1 MKQALAAPLQRIIQ
15 YIGEHGIVRSRDIE
29 AIGFPRQYLVRL
41 HRQGK
46 LNRPARGIYTLPDA
60 DVTEHH
66 SYAEVTKRVP
76 QATVC
81 LLSALVFHEIT
92 TQSPAS
98 VWIALSKGARTPALA
113 SPSLRMVR
121 LSGPSL
127 TEGIDKHQVEG
138 VTVRVYSAAKTVAD
152 CFKFRN
158 KIGLDIAI
166 EALRDCLHQKKAS
179 VNEIYHYA
187 KVCRVS
193 NVIRPYIEALYLGPD
208 NANIEMKTRRNRIL
222 QTQSEECWPRMP
234 AMHENRSA
242 QAG

>member
-1 MKQALAAPLQRIIQ
+1 MDNSLQKIMQ

-98 VWIALSKGARTPALA
+98 VWIALSKGARAPALA
-113 SPSLRMVR
+113 SPSLRIVR

-166 EALRDCLHQKKAS
+166 EALKDCLHQKKAS

-193 NVIRPYIEALYLGPD
+193 NVIRPYMEAL
-208 NANIEMKTRRNRIL
+208 
-222 QTQSEECWPRMP
+222 
-234 AMHENRSA
+234 
-242 QAG
+242 

>member
-1 MKQALAAPLQRIIQ
+1 MQ

-76 QATVC
+76 HATVC
-81 LLSALVFHEIT
+81 LLSALVFHGIT

-113 SPSLRMVR
+113 SPSLRIVR
-121 LSGPSL
+121 LSGLSL
-127 TEGIDKHQVEG
+127 TTGIENHQVDG
-138 VTVRVYSAAKTVAD
+138 VPVRVYSVAKTVAD

-158 KIGLDIAI
+158 KIGLDVAI
-166 EALRDCLHQKKAS
+166 EALKDCLHQKRA
-179 VNEIYHYA
+179 NITEIYRYA

-193 NVIRPYIEALYLGPD
+193 NVIRPYMEAL
-208 NANIEMKTRRNRIL
+208 
-222 QTQSEECWPRMP
+222 
-234 AMHENRSA
+234 
-242 QAG
+242 